1 MNMRKEL
8 ELENNGNE
16 NDGEKTKHLEKKR
29 CEEDKKMRDVG
40 RGRKEKFAF
49 NE

>member
-16 NDGEKTKHLEKKR
+16 NDGEKTKHLEKKKDVKKIKR
-29 CEEDKKMRDVG
+29 CEM
-40 RGRKEKFAF
+40 
-49 NE
+49 